1 MSKAKQALRDQD
13 FRYKKGLGQNFIFDE
28 GLLEQLVEKTEITK
42 EDDVLEIGPGSGTMT
57 AMLSEKAGRVI
68 ALEIDEKLLPVLKV
82 TLGGRDNVKV
92 VLGDVL
98 KTNLSELC
106 TDFAGGFHI
115 VTNLPYYITTPL
127 MTMLLSSNLRI
138 KSICAMVQA
147 EVADKLVARPK
158 DDGYCPLSILAQLKS
173 EVSIA
178 LNVPAE
184 CFTPKPKVDSSF
196 VRLKMRETPLYPD
209 TDEKIYMRVVK
220 AAFLARRKTL
230 LNSLRGGFTAE
241 RGELIE
247 WLREAGIDEMIR
259 GEQLTLDDFA
269 RLSKVIEN
277 KYVKK

>member
-28 GLLEQLVEKTEITK
+28 ALLRELADATGLTK
-42 EDDVLEIGPGSGTMT
+42 DDDVLEIGPGSGTMT

-98 KTNLSELC
+98 KTDLGKLC
-106 TDFAGGFHI
+106 GEFTEGFHI

-127 MTMLLSSNLRI
+127 LTMLLSSNLNV

-147 EVADKLVARPK
+147 EVAEKLIARPG
-158 DDGYCPLSILAQLKS
+158 DDGYTPLSILAQLKA
-173 EVSIA
+173 EVSVA
-178 LNVPAE
+178 LSVPAE

-196 VRLKMRETPLYPD
+196 VRLRMCREPLYPD
-209 TDEKIYMRVVK
+209 IDEKTYMRVVK

-230 LNSLRGGFTAE
+230 LNSLKGGLNMQKE
-241 RGELIE
+241 SIQECLC
-247 WLREAGIDEMIR
+247 EAGIDEMIR

-269 RLSKVIEN
+269 RLAKAVQNNS
-277 KYVKK
+277 VKK